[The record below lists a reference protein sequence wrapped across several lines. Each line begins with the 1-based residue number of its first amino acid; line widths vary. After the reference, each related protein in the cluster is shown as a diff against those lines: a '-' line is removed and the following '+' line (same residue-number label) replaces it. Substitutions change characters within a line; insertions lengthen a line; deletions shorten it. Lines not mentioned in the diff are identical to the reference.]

1 MSRKTSTAIHF
12 LSLILILVTLSAA
25 MGSADENNQNGISKW
40 TVILYFDGDQHATT
54 YSLSD
59 KMLADLQSLEKAATD
74 EDVKFIVLMDLD
86 SIGDTHLYCVEQ
98 NEAKEIPLSSINASW
113 NNEVNMGD
121 GNTLT
126 QFVCWTI
133 TNYPAEHYNLYLND
147 HGGGWRGICVD
158 ENPVKDILNLT
169 ELKTSLITVRD
180 KIGKKIDVIS
190 MDACLMSMIE
200 VAYQL
205 RECADYM
212 VASESFIHTH
222 QTGNGIFLNWRLD
235 RIYSN
240 LTANPDMDPST
251 LAMICVENFRTGK
264 AFILPP
270 SVVKPQA
277 VDCIGAIDLSAIARV
292 AEFVDNLSKHLM
304 IMKHLRFF
312 IPFIFLKTQKFSGAF
327 DFLGYTFYPYVDLY
341 DFSKNVATM
350 MPYPEIKELSG
361 ELMRSIERA
370 VIAERHGKNI
380 VLGEHPGAHGLSIY
394 FPYRMINYDSGY
406 ENLDFSRDTNWDE
419 FIRCHWLMKTNVSG

>member
-1 MSRKTSTAIHF
+1 
-12 LSLILILVTLSAA
+12 

-380 VLGEHPGAHGLSIY
+380 MLGEHPRAHGLSIY

>member
-251 LAMICVENFRTGK
+251 LAMICVENFRTDK

-380 VLGEHPGAHGLSIY
+380 VLGEHPRAHGLSIY

>member
-1 MSRKTSTAIHF
+1 
-12 LSLILILVTLSAA
+12 

-40 TVILYFDGDQHATT
+40 TVILYFDGDQHKTT

-86 SIGDTHLYCVEQ
+86 GIGDTRLYCVEQ
-98 NEAKEIPLSSINASW
+98 NGAKEISLSSINASW

-190 MDACLMSMIE
+190 MDACLMGMIE

-222 QTGNGIFLNWRLD
+222 QTEDGIFLNWRLD

-251 LAMICVENFRTGK
+251 LAMICVENFRTDK

-277 VDCIGAIDLSAIARV
+277 VDCISAINLSAIDRV
-292 AEFVDNLSKHLM
+292 AELVDNLSKHLM

-341 DFSKNVATM
+341 DFWKNVATM

-380 VLGEHPGAHGLSIY
+380 MLGGHPGAHGISIY

-406 ENLDFSRDTNWDE
+406 ENLDFPRDTHWDE

>member
-380 VLGEHPGAHGLSIY
+380 VLGEHPRAHGLSIY